1 MALTNTYTVN
11 YSRKTITYTSGGAV
25 DTVRDLYS
33 WLMDT
38 FDELGI
44 MDDTIPM
51 SAQTPTEFTLINGWF
66 IDDES
71 IKTLKGGAITTSGYT
86 HPTNL
91 TGIRV
96 LTLDAIDGVTAGDIG
111 AAVLGDTTG
120 DTGVLLAYDSV
131 TKRLWVRCDAADD
144 LFDNATEVIKVA
156 TVTCG
161 NTSVTS
167 QTGESIYGNIYT
179 LGTIEAGGTIYV
191 IQNGEKIVQGGYVD
205 GVTGHID
212 ALVKVSE
219 FGTLID
225 SGDLIIFLREYG
237 KLFDHFPITVTSG
250 RNAVPLATST
260 DLNNTTV
267 VTTVDDYNIDI
278 TFGTVSKDLDNG
290 DGANDYDVTIA
301 CNGLTLLQM
310 YEFLKYAA
318 MRESPEL
325 LDGEAGE
332 QYISCDPTYAPV
344 KASPFGTFAGG
355 KFFGARGVWIE
366 GYADADAK
374 NFQLIDASG
383 ATQTPPN
390 TVTMKVTALVAGDRV
405 SVFRLTAVGGVINKD
420 EFGGCTTQ
428 SAEAITLVMASS
440 ITADVAGKA
449 TGGVVRIED
458 ISLGIG
464 YRLRYASWA
473 GSTFTLASA
482 TLTPEAGTTDS
493 THIKDTGA
501 FTAALCKVGDL
512 IYNVTQDKVSYVSVR
527 TDNNNIVISPA
538 IAGQTESDTIK
549 KNVLPV
555 ATTTDDNAYSPFLD
569 GQAIT
574 SEVSNTLVKNIIDD
588 DIPILVRV
596 RKYGGAGNS
605 ILPFEIESLIEDT
618 GKSIAAIR
626 TADSI
631 VV

>member
-325 LDGEAGE
+325 LDGGDGE

-512 IYNVTQDKVSYVSVR
+512 IYNVTQDKISYVSVR
-527 TDNNNIVISPA
+527 TDNNNIIISPA